1 MTVFIAKL
9 VVAEGRETDF
19 ERLQTELSELTHA
32 NEPDT
37 FVYDVLRASDSPGE
51 YVVYAR
57 FKDQAAFDLHQ
68 GTDFH
73 TRLVPP
79 ILDCLGDAEMEL
91 TFYDFI
97 A

>member
-9 VVAEGRETDF
+9 IVAEGREGDF
-19 ERLQTELSELTHA
+19 ERLQTELSELTQA

-37 FVYDVLRASDSPGE
+37 IVYDVLRASDKTGE